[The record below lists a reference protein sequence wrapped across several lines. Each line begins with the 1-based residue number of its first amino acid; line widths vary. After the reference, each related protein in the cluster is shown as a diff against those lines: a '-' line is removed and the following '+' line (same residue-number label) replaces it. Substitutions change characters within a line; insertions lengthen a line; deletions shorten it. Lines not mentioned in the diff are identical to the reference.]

1 MQRSVG
7 LIVDCEEVT
16 RAPGMQELVER
27 KIGSQEH
34 GDYVILNLDTGT
46 IPPLHPHTPSAG
58 QRQGR
63 GIKLLAVSV
72 QRRYQTTFRNTHYI
86 WLLLYYYVFHC
97 SVSIWQNCCNSV
109 RMFWGTLSSLPKDPN
124 RKKVYKFKLALLWGV
139 WLLNKLLRSGE
150 FSHWLRL
157 HSSLHVSCV
166 VNVQSTS
173 VVSPS
178 RLRSV
183 KCICRDCDGGMW
195 D

>member
-27 KIGSQEH
+27 KIVSQEH

-63 GIKLLAVSV
+63 GIKLLTVSV

-86 WLLLYYYVFHC
+86 CLLLYR
-97 SVSIWQNCCNSV
+97 VSHNIGS
-109 RMFWGTLSSLPKDPN
+109 TLFSL
-124 RKKVYKFKLALLWGV
+124 
-139 WLLNKLLRSGE
+139 
-150 FSHWLRL
+150 FSRVLEHIQRNFL
-157 HSSLHVSCV
+157 
-166 VNVQSTS
+166 
-173 VVSPS
+173 
-178 RLRSV
+178 
-183 KCICRDCDGGMW
+183 
-195 D
+195 